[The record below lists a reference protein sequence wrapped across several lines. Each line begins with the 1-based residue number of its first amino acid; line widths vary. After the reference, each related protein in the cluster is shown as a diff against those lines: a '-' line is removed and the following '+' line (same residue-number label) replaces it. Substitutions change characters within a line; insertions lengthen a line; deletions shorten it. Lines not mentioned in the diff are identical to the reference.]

1 MRLNLFFDIDDT
13 VASSA
18 NRHARET
25 AGNAQAQIQQRI
37 GNNLIISRKQH
48 LLTHLLAQRQSH
60 FYAVTAR
67 DLANIHNIAP
77 LFAPFLAQSATPHI
91 HLIANFGAIQAKLR
105 ASAPHPDQIE
115 LFDLQN
121 QPSAAPFQA
130 ALTAL
135 SAQFQRVEI
144 KSDNHIPCYLKIKDD
159 TLADATL
166 RARLAEQLAQ
176 WRDFALRKVRNGY
189 YVLIPHAYTKEHR
202 VAQILQQ
209 LPPNSLNIGF
219 GNATSDLPFMLLM
232 DYLIT
237 PCQTNPQIHRL
248 LQHTRPE
255 QHFQED
261 LYR

>member
-37 GNNLIISRKQH
+37 GDNLIISRKQH
-48 LLTHLLAQRQSH
+48 LLTRLLAQRQSH
-60 FYAVTAR
+60 FYTVTAR

-91 HLIANFGAIQAKLR
+91 HVIADFGAIQAKLR
-105 ASAPHPDQIE
+105 PSAANQEQIE
-115 LFDLQN
+115 LFDIRN
-121 QPSAAPFQA
+121 HSTEADFQA
-130 ALTAL
+130 ALTMLRPLFAR
-135 SAQFQRVEI
+135 AEQ
-144 KSDNHIPCYLKIKDD
+144 KTDNQIPCYIKIKDD
-159 TLADATL
+159 SLTDAEL
-166 RARLAEQLAQ
+166 RRRLAAPQSQLA
-176 WRDFALRKVRNGY
+176 DFALRKVRNGY

-209 LPPNSLNIGF
+209 QPPDSLNIGF

-237 PCQTNPQIHRL
+237 PSQTNPQIHRL